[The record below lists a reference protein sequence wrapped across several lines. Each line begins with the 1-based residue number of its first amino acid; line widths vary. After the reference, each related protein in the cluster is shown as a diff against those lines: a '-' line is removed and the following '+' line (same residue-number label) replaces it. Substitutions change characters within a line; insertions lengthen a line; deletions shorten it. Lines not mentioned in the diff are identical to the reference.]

1 MRASYYMETVKK
13 PENDNEALAT
23 ALSVIRS
30 VSVPV
35 GITTPGQPNIASTQW
50 RTMADQ
56 RNELY
61 FFESAFSPYLFWVD
75 LNKTD
80 FSAGSGAR
88 KLNLTDQSVLVVD
101 GKFVSGEVSDY
112 FKLAAPFMFGHGA
125 CTGHGGAAPPT
136 EWRRHLSLRR
146 RSISTCDL
154 PADARILELGTSR
167 LRAPMGQAVRPVP
180 LGDRPVQ
187 SRPQFGFTPQK

>member
-56 RNELY
+56 RNKLY

-75 LNKTD
+75 LTRLT
-80 FSAGSGAR
+80 SRPGPVPASSTSPISRSSSWTASSCLERYPTTSSRLHPSCLATEPAPVMEERRLRRSGA
-88 KLNLTDQSVLVVD
+88 
-101 GKFVSGEVSDY
+101 G
-112 FKLAAPFMFGHGA
+112 
-125 CTGHGGAAPPT
+125 
-136 EWRRHLSLRR
+136 
-146 RSISTCDL
+146 I
-154 PADARILELGTSR
+154 
-167 LRAPMGQAVRPVP
+167 
-180 LGDRPVQ
+180 
-187 SRPQFGFTPQK
+187 